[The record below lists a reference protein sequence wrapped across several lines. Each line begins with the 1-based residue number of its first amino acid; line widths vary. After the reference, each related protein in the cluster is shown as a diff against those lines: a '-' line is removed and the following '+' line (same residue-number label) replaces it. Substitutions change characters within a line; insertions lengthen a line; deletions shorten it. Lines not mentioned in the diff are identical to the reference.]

1 MAMNAAELAR
11 LSGQLCRLRARPQD
25 FPHAPRLL
33 LALWAGGV
41 VLDGMVGQVLGLGP
55 GALGEALLSS
65 VVVLGLC
72 WIALAIRHLRHRFA
86 QAAIAL
92 LAAGLVFSVGQLLLA
107 LLAGEVPVEGQA
119 PTPAQLVAGWAALGL
134 LAWQV
139 GVFAHVMRHA
149 MEATYGLAFAL
160 VVSWVVAYWALD
172 GLLFP

>member
-1 MAMNAAELAR
+1 MATNAAELAR
-11 LSGQLCRLRARPQD
+11 LAGQLCVLRARPQD

-33 LALWAGGV
+33 LALWVAGI
-41 VLDGMVGQVLGLGP
+41 VLDGLVGQVLGF
-55 GALGEALLSS
+55 GAGAVGEAVLSS

-72 WIALAIRHLRHRFA
+72 WIALAIRALRHRFV

-92 LAAGLVFSVGQLLLA
+92 LAAGLVFSLGQLLLA
-107 LLAGEVPVEGQA
+107 LLAGDVPVEGQA
-119 PTPAQLVAGWAALGL
+119 PTAAQLVAGWAALGL

-149 MEATYGLAFAL
+149 MEAAYGLAFAL